1 MREYSRLNISCLT
14 HRWTTSFTSSCDGH
28 SSESITGLPSGVCA
42 TGSVARFFCTV
53 PANANATTSGGD
65 AR

>member
-1 MREYSRLNISCLT
+1 MT
-14 HRWTTSFTSSCDGH
+14 AFTSSCDGH
-28 SSESITGLPSGVCA
+28 SSESITGFPSGVSA
-42 TGSVARFFCTV
+42 TGSVARSLCIV